1 LTESILLGAIGGGL
15 GLLLAKIGM
24 AGAIAAMPQT
34 LPRAEEIGLD
44 SRVLFFTLAV
54 SVLAGILFGLAP
66 TFRMQRANIAG
77 DLKENSR
84 AVARTRS
91 HVQGAFVVAE
101 MALAL
106 VLLVGAGLMIRT
118 LFVLWTTDPGFNAR
132 NVLTFSVSTP
142 TTLRSEPPAAIRAFF
157 RQMHHTLASTPEI
170 ESTALSWGASPMEGD
185 AESYFWFAGRPKPAH
200 HTELPMA
207 LRYIV
212 EPSYLKTLQI
222 PLEQGRFLNDSD
234 NERSEHVVVVDQSL
248 AEKHFPLRNPIGQY
262 LELAGNPIKIV
273 GIASH
278 VNQWG
283 LGSDAARPLHAQ
295 IYLPLDQIPNKYMNF
310 FAQNVRVYVRGKRDL
325 PNFETL
331 RARLLAMNSGFITY
345 NDQPM
350 ERIVL
355 ATVAGK
361 RFTMALLAVFA
372 GIALVLAS
380 IGIYGVLSY
389 LVGQRTQE
397 IGVRMALGA
406 ARWDVMRMI
415 LTDGARLAAAGIAIG
430 VVAALGLTHLMTSL
444 LFGVKPTDVLTF
456 VLVSCTLAVIALLA
470 CYLPARRAMQIDPM
484 TALRNE

>member
-1 LTESILLGAIGGGL
+1 
-15 GLLLAKIGM
+15 
-24 AGAIAAMPQT
+24 
-34 LPRAEEIGLD
+34 
-44 SRVLFFTLAV
+44 
-54 SVLAGILFGLAP
+54 
-66 TFRMQRANIAG
+66 
-77 DLKENSR
+77 
-84 AVARTRS
+84 
-91 HVQGAFVVAE
+91 
-101 MALAL
+101 
-106 VLLVGAGLMIRT
+106 
-118 LFVLWTTDPGFNAR
+118 
-132 NVLTFSVSTP
+132 
-142 TTLRSEPPAAIRAFF
+142 
-157 RQMHHTLASTPEI
+157 
-170 ESTALSWGASPMEGD
+170 
-185 AESYFWFAGRPKPAH
+185 
-200 HTELPMA
+200 
-207 LRYIV
+207 
-212 EPSYLKTLQI
+212 
-222 PLEQGRFLNDSD
+222 
-234 NERSEHVVVVDQSL
+234 
-248 AEKHFPLRNPIGQY
+248 
-262 LELAGNPIKIV
+262 
-273 GIASH
+273 
-278 VNQWG
+278 
-283 LGSDAARPLHAQ
+283 
-295 IYLPLDQIPNKYMNF
+295 
-310 FAQNVRVYVRGKRDL
+310 L